1 MIQAHRPIPPRL
13 AIVPYRRGLW
23 RGPRRGRLQIAC
35 KGSKHPRITLP
46 LLGDRMPESA
56 FRCDS
61 APATVPHVLVVDDDP
76 EIARLLSGY
85 LGKHG
90 LKVSIAADGS
100 TLRSVMQC
108 TPVDAILLDLGLPD
122 EDGLAL
128 VRELRSRWQ
137 GPLIIVSGRG
147 ESVDQVVGLELG
159 ADDYVTKPF
168 DLRELLARIR
178 SVLRRVPTHA
188 LPVSPP
194 HAGFEFAGLRLELS
208 SRRLIGRDGC
218 DIELTTGEFDLLVAL
233 LRRPN
238 HVLSRDQLMTAIHGR
253 QAGPF
258 DRAIDMQVGR
268 LRRKIDRTGQPQL
281 IKSVRGAGYL
291 FAAHAYPF

>member
-1 MIQAHRPIPPRL
+1 
-13 AIVPYRRGLW
+13 
-23 RGPRRGRLQIAC
+23 
-35 KGSKHPRITLP
+35 
-46 LLGDRMPESA
+46 MPESLH
-56 FRCDS
+56 RRDS
-61 APATVPHVLVVDDDP
+61 TPATAPHVLVVDDDP
-76 EIARLLSGY
+76 EIGRLLSRY
-85 LGKHG
+85 LGAHG
-90 LKVSIAADGS
+90 LEVSVAADGT
-100 TLRSVMQC
+100 TLRSVMQR
-108 TPVDAILLDLGLPD
+108 TRVDAILLDLGLPD
-122 EDGLAL
+122 EDGLSL
-128 VRELRSRWQ
+128 VRDLRSRWQ

-159 ADDYVTKPF
+159 ADDYVSKPF
-168 DLRELLARIR
+168 DMRELLARIR
-178 SVLRRVPTHA
+178 SVLRRVPPQA
-188 LPVSPP
+188 LTVSVPQE
-194 HAGFEFAGLRLELS
+194 GFEFAGLRLELF

-268 LRRKIDRTGQPQL
+268 LRRKIDTVGQPQI

-291 FAAHAYPF
+291 FAAHAHPF

>member
-1 MIQAHRPIPPRL
+1 
-13 AIVPYRRGLW
+13 
-23 RGPRRGRLQIAC
+23 
-35 KGSKHPRITLP
+35 
-46 LLGDRMPESA
+46 MPEVLSP
-56 FRCDS
+56 RDS
-61 APATVPHVLVVDDDP
+61 TPATAPHVLVVDDDP
-76 EIARLLSGY
+76 EIAWLLSRY
-85 LGKHG
+85 LGGHG
-90 LKVSIAADGS
+90 LKVSIAADGM
-100 TLRSVMQC
+100 TLRSVMQS
-108 TPVDAILLDLGLPD
+108 TAVDAILLDLGLPD
-122 EDGLAL
+122 EDGLTL
-128 VRELRSRWQ
+128 VRDLRSRWQ

-159 ADDYVTKPF
+159 ADDYVSKPF

-178 SVLRRVPTHA
+178 SVLRRAPPQT
-188 LPVSPP
+188 LPVSAP

-238 HVLSRDQLMTAIHGR
+238 HVLSRDQLMNAIHGR

-268 LRRKIDRTGQPQL
+268 LRRKIDTAGQPQI

-291 FAAHAYPF
+291 FAAHTHPF